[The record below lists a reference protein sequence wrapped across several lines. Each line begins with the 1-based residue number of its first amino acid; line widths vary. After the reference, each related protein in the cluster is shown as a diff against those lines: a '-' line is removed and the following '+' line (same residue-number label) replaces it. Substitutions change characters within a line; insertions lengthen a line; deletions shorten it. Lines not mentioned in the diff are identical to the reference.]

1 LKKKILLLFGLVV
14 LVVFQ
19 AAIAWNAF
27 LYWKAKAPA
36 ASPAARIRLLRRA
49 AAAYPWNDLVSFEL
63 GRACFERGAEAL
75 GNPAERDAL
84 FSQAVGSFLRS
95 LRLNPGS
102 PEVHFHFAQTL
113 LYMNFLSL
121 PAPVSY
127 FEEYKKAA
135 ELTGHNSQIYF
146 EVGRVLLARW
156 ETLSAAEKDFTLDI
170 LRKTL
175 AGKDEGR
182 LLDLLE
188 TWSLEVRDTSL
199 VDKILPDDAVLLRA
213 YARFLGEKSFALEAR
228 LTALA
233 RAEQLDLL
241 RAKNELDLGRRDA
254 EAFRNTEA
262 SGHYAR
268 AIEALGAIKFYQV
281 LAGRELFNPREYA
294 EVRKSARRLLAMSRV
309 EATRSLAD
317 ADGAIAA
324 YLDIEDQVT
333 DLGQFE
339 TFLKERGLLGERPTA
354 ASPAKDLPT
363 LAFRMALDF
372 QQNRYR
378 DIVRV
383 GDLLASS
390 SLVISPSG
398 RASYVRVLR
407 LIGESCLKL
416 DYVYEAEKYFRMAL
430 EIEPENLDV
439 LLGIERC
446 YDRLND
452 EIKAVETRRTIDRL
466 VTPGTIDLGGRL
478 LQKGETFEQVLV
490 TDGLPRRISLGFS
503 AATAGSRPLVS
514 VFFNGRVVWEG
525 MADAG
530 PASFPVLPRPGGN
543 SLEITAVSDSVALT
557 GISQDL
563 SPISPIPV
571 R

>member
-1 LKKKILLLFGLVV
+1 LKKKTLLLFALAV
-14 LVVFQ
+14 LVAFQ
-19 AAIAWNAF
+19 AAVAWNAH

-36 ASPAARIRLLRRA
+36 AGPEERIRLLQRA
-49 AAAYPWNDLVSFEL
+49 AAVYPWNDLVAFEL
-63 GRACFERGAEAL
+63 GKAAFERGAEAL

-84 FSQAVGSFLRS
+84 FSRSVGSFLRS

-113 LYMNFLSL
+113 LYMDYLSL
-121 PAPVSY
+121 PAPVPY

-175 AGKDEGR
+175 SGKDEGR

-188 TWSLEVRDTSL
+188 TWNLEVRDTSL
-199 VDKILPDDAVLLRA
+199 IDRILPEDAGLFRA
-213 YARFLGEKSFALEAR
+213 YARFLGEKSLAPEAR
-228 LTALA
+228 RTALA

-241 RAKNELDLGRRDA
+241 RAKNELDLGRREA
-254 EAFRNTEA
+254 EAFRGAEA
-262 SGHYAR
+262 SAHYAR
-268 AIEALGAIKFYQV
+268 ALEALGAIKFYQA
-281 LAGRELFNPREYA
+281 LAGRELFDAREYA
-294 EVRKSARRLLAMSRV
+294 ETLKSARRLLAMNRI
-309 EATRSLAD
+309 EETRSLAD

-324 YLDIEDQVT
+324 YLEIEDEFT
-333 DLGQFE
+333 PLGEFE
-339 TFLKERGLLGERPTA
+339 AFIKERGLLGEAPTA
-354 ASPAKDLPT
+354 ASPAKDLQA

-383 GDLLASS
+383 GDQLASS

-398 RASYVRVLR
+398 KASYVRVLR
-407 LIGESCLKL
+407 LIGESNLKL
-416 DYVYEAEKYFRMAL
+416 DYIYEAERYFRMAL
-430 EIEPENLDV
+430 EIEPENLSV

-452 EIKAVETRRTIDRL
+452 EDKAAEARRTIDRL
-466 VTPGTIDLGGRL
+466 VTPVTIDLGGRL
-478 LQKGETFEQVLV
+478 LRKGEAFEEALV
-490 TDGLPRRISLGFS
+490 TDGRPRRISLEFAP
-503 AATAGSRPLVS
+503 AAAGSRPLVA

-525 MADAG
+525 IAGAG
-530 PASFPVLPRPGGN
+530 PVSFPVSPRPGGN
-543 SLEITAVSDSVALT
+543 SLEITAVSDPVVLT
-557 GISQDL
+557 GMSQDIF
-563 SPISPIPV
+563 PA

>member
-1 LKKKILLLFGLVV
+1 MLLLFGLVV

-19 AAIAWNAF
+19 AAIAWNAR

-36 ASPAARIRLLRRA
+36 ASPAERIRLLRRA

-63 GRACFERGAEAL
+63 GKAAFERGAEAL

-113 LYMNFLSL
+113 LYMNYLSL

-156 ETLSAAEKDFTLDI
+156 EALSAAEKAFTLDI

-175 AGKDEGR
+175 SGKDEER

-188 TWSLEVRDTSL
+188 TWNLEVRDTSL
-199 VDKILPDDAVLLRA
+199 VDKILPEDAALLRA
-213 YARFLGEKSFALEAR
+213 YARFLGEKSLALEAR
-228 LTALA
+228 QTALA
-233 RAEQLDLL
+233 KAEHLDFL
-241 RAKNELDLGRRDA
+241 RAKNELDLGRREA
-254 EAFRNTEA
+254 EVFRNADA
-262 SGHYAR
+262 SAHYAR
-268 AIEALGAIKFYQV
+268 ALEALGTIKFYQA
-281 LAGRELFNPREYA
+281 LAGRELFDPREYA
-294 EVRKSARRLLAMSRV
+294 VVLKLTRRLLAMTRI
-309 EATRSLAD
+309 EETRSLAD
-317 ADGAIAA
+317 TDGTIAA
-324 YLDIEDQVT
+324 YLEIEDQFT
-333 DLGQFE
+333 PLGEFE
-339 TFLKERGLLGERPTA
+339 AFIKERGLLGEGPTA
-354 ASPAKDLPT
+354 ASPAKDLQT

-398 RASYVRVLR
+398 KASYVRVLG
-407 LIGESCLKL
+407 LIGESHLKL

-430 EIEPENLDV
+430 EIEPENLGV
-439 LLGIERC
+439 LLGIEKC
-446 YDRLND
+446 CDRLND
-452 EIKAVETRRTIDRL
+452 EDKAAEARRTIDRL
-466 VTPGTIDLGGRL
+466 VTPGTIDFGGRL
-478 LQKGETFEQVLV
+478 LRKGESFEEVLV
-490 TDGLPRRISLGFS
+490 TDGRPRKISLEFAP
-503 AATAGSRPLVS
+503 AAAGSRPLVA

-525 MADAG
+525 TADAG
-530 PASFPVLPRPGGN
+530 STSFPASARPGGN
-543 SLEITAVSDSVALT
+543 SLEITAVSDSIVLAR
-557 GISQDL
+557 ISQD
-563 SPISPIPV
+563 IFPV

>member
-1 LKKKILLLFGLVV
+1 MLLLFGLVV

-19 AAIAWNAF
+19 AAIAWNAR
-27 LYWKAKAPA
+27 LYWKAKAPY
-36 ASPAARIRLLRRA
+36 SSLEERIRLLRRA

-63 GRACFERGAEAL
+63 GKAAFERGAEAL

-113 LYMNFLSL
+113 LYMNYLSL

-156 ETLSAAEKDFTLDI
+156 EALSAAEKDFTLDI

-175 AGKDEGR
+175 SGKDEER

-188 TWSLEVRDTSL
+188 TWNLEVRDTSL
-199 VDKILPDDAVLLRA
+199 VDKILPEDAALLRA
-213 YARFLGEKSFALEAR
+213 YARFLGEKSLALEAR
-228 LTALA
+228 QTALA
-233 RAEQLDLL
+233 KAEHLDFL
-241 RAKNELDLGRRDA
+241 RAKNELDLGRREAEVFRNA
-254 EAFRNTEA
+254 EASA
-262 SGHYAR
+262 HYAR
-268 AIEALGAIKFYQV
+268 ALEALGTIKFYQA
-281 LAGRELFNPREYA
+281 LAGRELFDPREYA
-294 EVRKSARRLLAMSRV
+294 VVLKLTRRLLAMTRI
-309 EATRSLAD
+309 EETRSLAD
-317 ADGAIAA
+317 TDGTIAA
-324 YLDIEDQVT
+324 YLEIEDQFT
-333 DLGQFE
+333 PLGEFE
-339 TFLKERGLLGERPTA
+339 AFIKERGLLGEGPTA
-354 ASPAKDLPT
+354 ASPAKDLQA

-378 DIVRV
+378 DIVRI

-398 RASYVRVLR
+398 KASYARVLG
-407 LIGESCLKL
+407 LIGESYLKL
-416 DYVYEAEKYFRMAL
+416 DYIYEAEKYFRMAL
-430 EIEPENLDV
+430 EIEPENLGV
-439 LLGIERC
+439 LLGIEKC
-446 YDRLND
+446 CDRLND
-452 EIKAVETRRTIDRL
+452 EDKAAEARRTIDRL
-466 VTPGTIDLGGRL
+466 VTPGTIDFGGRL
-478 LQKGETFEQVLV
+478 LRKGESFEEVLV
-490 TDGLPRRISLGFS
+490 TDGRPRKISLEFAP
-503 AATAGSRPLVS
+503 AAAGSRPLVA

-525 MADAG
+525 TADAG
-530 PASFPVLPRPGGN
+530 SASFPASPRPGGN
-543 SLEITAVSDSVALT
+543 SLEITAVSDSIVLAR
-557 GISQDL
+557 ISQD
-563 SPISPIPV
+563 ISSA